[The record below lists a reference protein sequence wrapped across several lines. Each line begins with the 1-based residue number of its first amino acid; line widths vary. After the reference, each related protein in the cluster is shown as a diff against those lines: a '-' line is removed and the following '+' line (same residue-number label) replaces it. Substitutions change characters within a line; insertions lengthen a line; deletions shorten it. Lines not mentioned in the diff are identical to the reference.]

1 MKRLGWTLLGIT
13 LVLLSL
19 LIVCPAAAQ
28 GGEDGFELYLNRN
41 FGYGGFGQIQG
52 RFTLQARE
60 VPEGV
65 VTVSFYGGDRLLGRA
80 AEPPYQLRFH
90 TDQLS
95 PGRQIF
101 RATAVLE
108 GGETLASNPIS
119 REVLTA
125 DQAWDT
131 INRTLGPLLLGLG
144 LLVVVGAAVPLL
156 LSRNKGFI
164 PGEYGPAGGTVCRGC
179 QLPFSRPFLAPNL
192 LVGKLVRCPHCG
204 KWEVL
209 PRVSREVLERAEIR
223 YRERTAGSDPL
234 QAPAQDFERKL
245 EDSRYWD

>member
-1 MKRLGWTLLGIT
+1 MKKLGWALLGIT
-13 LVLLSL
+13 LLLSL
-19 LIVCPAAAQ
+19 LPVCPADAQ
-28 GGEDGFELYLNRN
+28 GGGEGFELYLNRD

-60 VPEGV
+60 VPGGV
-65 VTVSFYGGDRLLGRA
+65 KTVSFYVGDRLLGRA

-101 RATAVLE
+101 RATAALE

-125 DQAWDT
+125 DQAWDI
-131 INRTLGPLLLGLG
+131 INRTLGPLLLGVG
-144 LLVVVGAAVPLL
+144 LLVVVGAAVPVL
-156 LSRNKGFI
+156 LSRKKGVV
-164 PGEYGPAGGTVCRGC
+164 PGEYGPAGGAVCRGC

-204 KWEVL
+204 KWDVR
-209 PRVSREVLERAEIR
+209 PRASREALERAENR
-223 YRERTAGSDPL
+223 CRERRAGSDPL